1 MAVKHVAIQLDGNR
15 RYAKKQGLNPMEGH
29 RLWAVKAKKLVE
41 EWAPELGIKEL
52 TLYSFSMQNF
62 GRSKVEINFLF
73 RLFVDVFT
81 KEATNL
87 TNKDIKVKF
96 IGRLHLFPKRIQN
109 LAREVMEK
117 TKNNLKLTVNF
128 AFGYGSR
135 EEIIDGIKKLAHDIK
150 QGKLHPDKID
160 ENLFSSYL
168 YLNSDPEIVI
178 RTGGAMRTSNFLLW
192 QSNYSEWF
200 FLQKTWPEFEKE
212 DLMAVL
218 QEFQQ
223 RERRFG
229 K

>member
-1 MAVKHVAIQLDGNR
+1 
-15 RYAKKQGLNPMEGH
+15 MEGH
-29 RLWAVKAKKLVE
+29 RLGAVKAKKLVE

>member
-29 RLWAVKAKKLVE
+29 RLGAVKAKKLVE
-41 EWAPELGIKEL
+41 ELAPELGIKEL

-200 FLQKTWPEFEKE
+200 FLQKTWPEFEQE

-223 RERRFG
+223 RELRFG